1 MSRKTWFRIG
11 LSLLLLGAA
20 LYFLGRELTRISLSE
35 LWTHARAIPAQRLEL
50 MLVIGA
56 ANYLQ
61 LTRYDVLALRYL
73 KRRFPYPRVAF
84 VSFIA
89 STFARNIGP
98 SVASGGSVRYRFY
111 SAWGVPIGEIA
122 TLIAFLS
129 LTLFI
134 GFSAVA
140 GLCFTLSA
148 EAISTSLPVPSV
160 GWRAIGVVLLALCLA
175 YFALCA
181 RQPTITLGDR
191 QFTPPSLTIALNQA
205 LTSGVDWLAM
215 AGMVTLL
222 LPTNSVSYVEVL
234 AVVLIAQVA
243 GVWSQVPGGLG
254 VFEAIV
260 LAALSPRLPTPVLL
274 SSLLLYRCLYF
285 FVPLTIASALLLS
298 AEARALGAKTR
309 STRQAQRPGLGR
321 TGSPGAR

>member
-1 MSRKTWFRIG
+1 MSRKAWFRIG

-20 LYFLGRELTRISLSE
+20 LYLLGREIARISPSE
-35 LWTHARAIPAQRLEL
+35 LWSHAREIPGERLGL
-50 MLVIGA
+50 MLAIGA
-56 ANYLQ
+56 ANFLQ

-111 SAWGVPIGEIA
+111 SAWGVPNGEIA

-140 GLCFTLSA
+140 GLCFTLGA
-148 EAISTSLPVPSV
+148 GVIATSLPVPSV
-160 GWRAIGVVLLALCLA
+160 GWRAIGGALLALCLG

-181 RQPTITLGDR
+181 RQPTLTLRNR
-191 QFTPPSLTIALNQA
+191 QFNPPSLTIALNQA

-222 LPTNSVSYVEVL
+222 LPASSASYVEVL
-234 AVVLIAQVA
+234 AVVLVAQVL

-285 FVPLTIASALLLS
+285 FVPLAIASALLMS
-298 AEARALGAKTR
+298 AEAGALRKRDPRTR
-309 STRQAQRPGLGR
+309 E
-321 TGSPGAR
+321 